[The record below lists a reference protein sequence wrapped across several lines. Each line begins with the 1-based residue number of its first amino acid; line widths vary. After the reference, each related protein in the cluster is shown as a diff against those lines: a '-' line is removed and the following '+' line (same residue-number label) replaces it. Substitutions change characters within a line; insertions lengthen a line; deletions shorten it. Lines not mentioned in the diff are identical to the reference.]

1 MSKMKKISAS
11 AMAFI
16 LVLCVGYFS
25 MMSPTSA
32 WFYNSGVIDSGESFI
47 FGDLSV
53 DTKFFSKRE
62 VVFDGAT
69 RFNDPDEVLFDEVV
83 NVEEILVAN
92 NGTIPARIYANVLN
106 KGSSGGLRWFV
117 YTDDMLVDGSIKK
130 TIESVLPK
138 LTDEALNEY
147 NVGKDGKG
155 GKYIELRPNEVTSVK
170 IATWI
175 DYDAVSEK
183 LADMR
188 VLSGYDVEVS
198 LIATQNADGAIQR

>member
-11 AMAFI
+11 AMAFM

-53 DTKFFSKRE
+53 DTKFFSKNE
-62 VVFDGAT
+62 LVFDGAT
-69 RFNDPDEVLFDEVV
+69 RFSDPDEVLFDEVV

-92 NGTIPARIYANVLN
+92 NGTIPARIYANVVN
-106 KGSSGGLRWFV
+106 KGSSSGLRWFV
-117 YTDDMLVDGSIKK
+117 YTDEMLVDGSIKK
-130 TIESVLPK
+130 TLESVLPK
-138 LTDEALNEY
+138 LTDEALNNY
-147 NVGKDGKG
+147 NVGKDGKS
-155 GKYIELRPNEVTSVK
+155 GKYIELFPNEVTSVK

-175 DYDAVSEK
+175 DYDTVSGK
-183 LADMR
+183 LAEAR
-188 VLSGYDVEVS
+188 TLNGYDVEIS
-198 LIATQNADGAIQR
+198 LIATQNTDGVIQR

>member
-11 AMAFI
+11 VMAFM

-53 DTKFFSKRE
+53 DTKFLSKNE
-62 VVFDGAT
+62 IVFDGAT
-69 RFNDPDEVLFDEVV
+69 KFNDPDEVLFDEVV

-92 NGTIPARIYANVLN
+92 NGTIPARVYANVVN
-106 KGSSGGLRWFV
+106 KGSSNGLRWFV
-117 YTDDMLVDGSIKK
+117 YTDEMLVDGSIKK

-138 LTDEALNEY
+138 LTDEALNNY

-155 GKYIELRPNEVTSVK
+155 GKYIELLPDEVTSIK

-175 DYDAVSEK
+175 DYDSVSGK
-183 LADMR
+183 LAEMR
-188 VLSGYDVEVS
+188 TLSGYDVEFS
-198 LIATQNADGAIQR
+198 LIATQKTDGAIQR